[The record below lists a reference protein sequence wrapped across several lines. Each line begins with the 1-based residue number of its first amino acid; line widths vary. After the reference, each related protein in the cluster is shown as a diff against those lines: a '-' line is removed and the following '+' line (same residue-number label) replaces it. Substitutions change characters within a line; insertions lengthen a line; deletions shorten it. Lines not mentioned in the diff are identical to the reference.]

1 MSHFESSH
9 QDDEFSFV
17 NKLLDEL
24 LQKNGNIHW
33 LYISTYIGKLIL
45 FDFWKDVRHLQ
56 AIKNN
61 THAY

>member
-24 LQKNGNIHW
+24 LQKNGNIH
-33 LYISTYIGKLIL
+33 
-45 FDFWKDVRHLQ
+45 
-56 AIKNN
+56 
-61 THAY
+61 